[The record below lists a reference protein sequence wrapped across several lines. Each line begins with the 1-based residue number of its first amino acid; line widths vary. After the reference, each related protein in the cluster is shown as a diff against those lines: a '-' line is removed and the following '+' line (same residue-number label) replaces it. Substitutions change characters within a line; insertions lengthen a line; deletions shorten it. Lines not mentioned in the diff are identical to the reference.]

1 MSEKN
6 KKNKTAKRKPDIF
19 RIATFGIGV
28 VIVVVLAVTIVT
40 ILVKESGKE
49 PTQELAGVDS
59 EFVESEDISEDNLS
73 NQSNEN
79 VGVPNSETGSGSET
93 ENESENTEVSEET
106 TDEESDV
113 DSETTEE
120 DTTEASDSSIE
131 EPESSEGLNSEIQI
145 DLSDPAAIAA
155 NWETIPAGTVISASS
170 IDFNNLSQY
179 FVAYEISDEVFA
191 FINGKS
197 YQENPNVGLDDLRYL
212 KLLHYNFNHELQ
224 VGELIV
230 AADLQSDFIGI
241 FTELFVAEY
250 EIQSMYLPDN
260 YWTGDPT
267 TTDSASIDVN
277 NTSCFMYRPA
287 TGSGNL
293 SKHAYGRA
301 IDINPQQNPYVSY
314 TSGSPVWYHENAND
328 YIDRTTGLPHV
339 ITEEDICYQIFTKYG
354 FTWGGAWT
362 NIKDYQH
369 FQK

>member
-1 MSEKN
+1 MSEVN
-6 KKNKTAKRKPDIF
+6 NQKKSSNRKPDTF
-19 RIATFGIGV
+19 RIAAYGLGT
-28 VIVVVLAVTIVT
+28 VIVLVCAIIVIT
-40 ILVKESGKE
+40 ILVRESRQEPVQELVSIELDSEINEQASGEDIKEEVISEEDASEDSVAE
-49 PTQELAGVDS
+49 PVTDSEEPDSSDEQSEAEGFETQE
-59 EFVESEDISEDNLS
+59 
-73 NQSNEN
+73 
-79 VGVPNSETGSGSET
+79 ET
-93 ENESENTEVSEET
+93 
-106 TDEESDV
+106 D
-113 DSETTEE
+113 TEE
-120 DTTEASDSSIE
+120 DASE
-131 EPESSEGLNSEIQI
+131 ENTATDITV
-145 DLSDPAAIAA
+145 DLTDPASVIA
-155 NWETIPAGTVISASS
+155 NWETIPAGTIIDKAN
-170 IDFNNLSQY
+170 IDFNNLGQY
-179 FVAYEISDEVFA
+179 FVAYEISDEVYN

-197 YQENPNVGLDDLRYL
+197 YQENPNVGLGDLRYV

-230 AADLQSDFIGI
+230 AADLQSDYIGI

-287 TGSGNL
+287 TGSSKL
-293 SKHAYGRA
+293 SKHSYGRA

-314 TSGSPVWYHENAND
+314 TSGSPVWSHENAND

-339 ITEEDICYQIFTKYG
+339 ITEQDICYQIFTKYG
-354 FTWGGAWT
+354 FTWGGSWT

>member
-19 RIATFGIGV
+19 RIAAFGIGV
-28 VIVVVLAVTIVT
+28 VIVLVLAVTIVT
-40 ILVKESGKE
+40 ILVKEAGKE
-49 PTQELAGVDS
+49 PIEELAGVDS
-59 EFVESEDISEDNLS
+59 EHVE
-73 NQSNEN
+73 
-79 VGVPNSETGSGSET
+79 
-93 ENESENTEVSEET
+93 
-106 TDEESDV
+106 
-113 DSETTEE
+113 SETTEE
-120 DTTEASDSSIE
+120 DTAEASDSSIE
-131 EPESSEGLNSEIQI
+131 EPESSEGSDTEIQI
-145 DLSDPAAIAA
+145 DLSDPTAIIT
-155 NWETIPAGTVISASS
+155 NWETIPAGTVISAAS
-170 IDFNNLSQY
+170 IDFNNLNQY
-179 FVAYEISDEVFA
+179 FVAYEISDEVFNY
-191 FINGKS
+191 INGKS
-197 YQENPNVGLDDLRYL
+197 YQENPHVGLDDLRYL

-241 FTELFVAEY
+241 FTELFQAEY
-250 EIQSMYLPDN
+250 EIQSMYLPDR

-293 SKHAYGRA
+293 SKHAYGHA

-314 TSGSPVWYHENAND
+314 TSGSPVWSHENAND

-339 ITEEDICYQIFTKYG
+339 ITEEDICYQIFIKYG

>member
-1 MSEKN
+1 MSDSKN
-6 KKNKTAKRKPDIF
+6 KIKKISKRKLNIYRCMSAGLGLVILIISAVIILTVFIKRTSREPVDNYLVSQAITQLLIEIETKEYVEDEAF
-19 RIATFGIGV
+19 IA
-28 VIVVVLAVTIVT
+28 
-40 ILVKESGKE
+40 
-49 PTQELAGVDS
+49 
-59 EFVESEDISEDNLS
+59 EDISE
-73 NQSNEN
+73 EN
-79 VGVPNSETGSGSET
+79 MYVESEVLA
-93 ENESENTEVSEET
+93 ENEDDASEDIITEDVSEE
-106 TDEESDV
+106 DA
-113 DSETTEE
+113 
-120 DTTEASDSSIE
+120 DT
-131 EPESSEGLNSEIQI
+131 NQI
-145 DLSDPAAIAA
+145 DLSDPASVTA
-155 NWETIPAGTVISASS
+155 NWEIIPAGTIIDASV

-179 FVAYEISDEVFA
+179 FVAYEISDEVFS
-191 FINGKS
+191 FINEKS
-197 YQENPNVGLDDLRYL
+197 YQENPDVALSDLRYM

-241 FTELFVAEY
+241 FTELFQAEY

-267 TTDSASIDVN
+267 STDSASIDVN

-314 TSGSPVWYHENAND
+314 TSGSPKWSHENAND

-339 ITEEDICYQIFTKYG
+339 ITEEDICYQVFTKYG
-354 FTWGGAWT
+354 FTWGGSWA
-362 NIKDYQH
+362 NVKDYQH

>member
-1 MSEKN
+1 MSNTNNQNERTKN
-6 KKNKTAKRKPDIF
+6 SSLPKRKINIY
-19 RIATFGIGV
+19 RCVSWGLGAAIILVCAIIIV
-28 VIVVVLAVTIVT
+28 SVIVKKSSQNVQDDLLVVENASLEQFLQNDNVIDQ
-40 ILVKESGKE
+40 IDNEI
-49 PTQELAGVDS
+49 
-59 EFVESEDISEDNLS
+59 EDINKEDATAS
-73 NQSNEN
+73 DK
-79 VGVPNSETGSGSET
+79 TTT
-93 ENESENTEVSEET
+93 EEVSEET
-106 TDEESDV
+106 GVQS
-113 DSETTEE
+113 DSEEDENISEE
-120 DTTEASDSSIE
+120 DSIDD
-131 EPESSEGLNSEIQI
+131 NSVNTSV
-145 DLSDPAAIAA
+145 DLSNPTSIIA
-155 NWETIPAGTVISASS
+155 NWETIPAGTIIDAAV

-179 FVAYEISDEVFA
+179 FVTYEISEEVFS

-197 YQENPNVGLDDLRYL
+197 YQDNPDVALSDLRYM

-241 FTELFVAEY
+241 FTELFQAEY

-314 TSGSPVWYHENAND
+314 TSGSPVWSHENAND

-354 FTWGGAWT
+354 FTWGGSWT

>member
-6 KKNKTAKRKPDIF
+6 KKNKTSKINPDIF
-19 RIATFGIGV
+19 RITTCGIGA
-28 VIVVVLAVTIVT
+28 VIVLVLVVTILT
-40 ILVKESGKE
+40 ILVKESE
-49 PTQELAGVDS
+49 NAPIEESVS
-59 EFVESEDISEDNLS
+59 VEI
-73 NQSNEN
+73 EN
-79 VGVPNSETGSGSET
+79 D
-93 ENESENTEVSEET
+93 SENTEVSEEST
-106 TDEESDV
+106 ETSEEKSIADSEIFEEESVV
-113 DSETTEE
+113 DSENFEE
-120 DTTEASDSSIE
+120 DTTETSDSSIE
-131 EPESSEGLNSEIQI
+131 EPESSEGLNSEMQV
-145 DLSDPAAIAA
+145 DLSDPAAIIA
-155 NWETIPAGTVISASS
+155 NWETIPAGTVISATS
-170 IDFNNLSQY
+170 IDFNNLNQY
-179 FVAYEISDEVFA
+179 FVAYEISDAVFDY
-191 FINGKS
+191 INGKS
-197 YQENPNVGLDDLRYL
+197 YQENPYVGLDDLRYL

-241 FTELFVAEY
+241 FTELFQAEY
-250 EIQSMYLPDN
+250 EIQSMYLPDR

-293 SKHAYGRA
+293 SKHAYGHA

-339 ITEEDICYQIFTKYG
+339 ITEDDICYQIFIKYG

>member
-1 MSEKN
+1 MSEEN
-6 KKNKTAKRKPDIF
+6 KKDQPSKRKPDIF
-19 RIATFGIGV
+19 RIATCGIGV
-28 VIVVVLAVTIVT
+28 VIVLVLAIIIVT
-40 ILVKESGKE
+40 ILVKEDDKE
-49 PTQELAGVDS
+49 PIEELASIDS
-59 EFVESEDISEDNLS
+59 EFVTSEDISEDNS
-73 NQSNEN
+73 SYQK
-79 VGVPNSETGSGSET
+79 
-93 ENESENTEVSEET
+93 SENIEGSDNSLE
-106 TDEESDV
+106 DMES
-113 DSETTEE
+113 SG
-120 DTTEASDSSIE
+120 EASI
-131 EPESSEGLNSEIQI
+131 EIQI
-145 DLSDPAAIAA
+145 DLSDPAAIVA
-155 NWETIPAGTVISASS
+155 NWETIPAGTVISATS
-170 IDFNNLSQY
+170 IDFSNLSQY
-179 FVAYEISDEVFA
+179 FTAYEISDEVFA

-197 YQENPNVGLDDLRYL
+197 YQENPHVGLDDLRYL

-230 AADLQSDFIGI
+230 AADLQWDFIGI
-241 FTELFVAEY
+241 FTELFQAEY

-293 SKHAYGRA
+293 SKHAYGHA

-314 TSGSPVWYHENAND
+314 TSGSPVWSHENAND

-339 ITEEDICYQIFTKYG
+339 ITEEDICYQIFSKYG

>member
-6 KKNKTAKRKPDIF
+6 KKPKRTPDIF
-19 RIATFGIGV
+19 RIVTYSLVA
-28 VIVVVLAVTIVT
+28 VIVIVLTITIVT

-49 PTQELAGVDS
+49 P
-59 EFVESEDISEDNLS
+59 VEEMASIEAESL
-73 NQSNEN
+73 
-79 VGVPNSETGSGSET
+79 
-93 ENESENTEVSEET
+93 ESENVTEEATEPSEEDPT
-106 TDEESDV
+106 SD
-113 DSETTEE
+113 TE
-120 DTTEASDSSIE
+120 
-131 EPESSEGLNSEIQI
+131 
-145 DLSDPAAIAA
+145 PAVIIA
-155 NWETIPAGTVISASS
+155 NWETIPAGTVIDAAD

-179 FVAYEISDEVFA
+179 FVAYEISDTVYNY
-191 FINGKS
+191 INGRS
-197 YQENPNVGLDDLRYL
+197 YQENPNVGLDDLRYM

-230 AADLQSDFIGI
+230 AADLQADFIGI
-241 FTELFVAEY
+241 FMELFQAEY
-250 EIQSMYLPDN
+250 EIQSMYLPDR

-293 SKHAYGRA
+293 SRHAYGCA

-314 TSGSPVWYHENAND
+314 RTGSPVWEHENAND

-339 ITEEDICYQIFTKYG
+339 ITEEDICYQIFIKYG
-354 FTWGGAWT
+354 FEWGGAWT

-369 FQK
+369 FEK